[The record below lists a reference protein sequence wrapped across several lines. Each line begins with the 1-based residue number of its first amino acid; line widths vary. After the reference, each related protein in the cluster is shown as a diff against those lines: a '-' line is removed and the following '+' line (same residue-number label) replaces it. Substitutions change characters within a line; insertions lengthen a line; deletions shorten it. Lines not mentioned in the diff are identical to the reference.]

1 MCAQMDDGDACRPRA
16 ETRAGGD
23 LRGLRGGMER
33 RARRCR
39 EGFAGAC
46 AQSGHATR
54 LLDAEGAR
62 SRSPLVTGHGR
73 ADGSSDGRGVGGA
86 AARTRKTGASADP
99 VVHMQSTAW
108 VDMDESRPP
117 SGPGKSA
124 PTIVLG
130 KGPQARV
137 GRDASASATEA
148 GGQASASARADHHP
162 PSACHIH
169 STYSVYAAPLRC
181 PIRCCVVFRPLLLSR
196 ARPRSVFWIW
206 ACVLTL
212 PSRWPSL
219 YSCLLPAPGTVCVG
233 AAAAEGVQIIS
244 QKLIRMR
251 EGGGMT
257 IGLDTTRYD
266 TQRG

>member
-1 MCAQMDDGDACRPRA
+1 MCGVGSEHGGARSSARGEGLTAVVAQRGHDAVRAQVGKGNCGIASPRDGGRARACSPRLQGEERRQERKGRAEARMCAQMDDGDACRPRA

-62 SRSPLVTGHGR
+62 SHSPLVTGHGR

-86 AARTRKTGASADP
+86 AARTRKIGASADP

-108 VDMDESRPP
+108 VDIDESRPP

-124 PTIVLG
+124 P
-130 KGPQARV
+130 
-137 GRDASASATEA
+137 
-148 GGQASASARADHHP
+148 
-162 PSACHIH
+162 
-169 STYSVYAAPLRC
+169 
-181 PIRCCVVFRPLLLSR
+181 
-196 ARPRSVFWIW
+196 
-206 ACVLTL
+206 
-212 PSRWPSL
+212 L
-219 YSCLLPAPGTVCVG
+219 Y
-233 AAAAEGVQIIS
+233 
-244 QKLIRMR
+244 
-251 EGGGMT
+251 
-257 IGLDTTRYD
+257 
-266 TQRG
+266 